1 LFSIA
6 DEVED
11 DLLHNRTRSAFSAIK
26 TLAGHQHTSSP
37 YTMIHKADD
46 SPCNSEDE
54 VLACWAE
61 YFTTALLNHPPG
73 TVDASLNSESASAAP
88 SLEARVDEPTLD
100 EVVCAI
106 KKLRNGRASGP
117 DGIPPEL
124 LKCALDPVS
133 RALHTL
139 FIQVWRSGRVPSE
152 WRDGVVVSLY
162 IKEKAQRQNAVA
174 TDQSPCCL
182 C

>member
-1 LFSIA
+1 
-6 DEVED
+6 
-11 DLLHNRTRSAFSAIK
+11 
-26 TLAGHQHTSSP
+26 
-37 YTMIHKADD
+37 MIHKADD

-61 YFTTALLNHPPG
+61 YFTTALNHPPG
-73 TVDASLNSESASAAP
+73 TVNASLDSESASAAP
-88 SLEARVDEPTLD
+88 SLEARVDEPTLV
-100 EVVCAI
+100 EVVCVI

-133 RALHTL
+133 RVLHTL

-162 IKEKAQRQNAVA
+162 KEKG
-174 TDQSPCCL
+174 P
-182 C
+182 